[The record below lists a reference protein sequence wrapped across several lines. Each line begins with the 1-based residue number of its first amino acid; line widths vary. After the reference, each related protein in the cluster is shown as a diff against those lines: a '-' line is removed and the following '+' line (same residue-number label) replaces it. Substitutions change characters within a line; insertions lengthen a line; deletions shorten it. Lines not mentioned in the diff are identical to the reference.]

1 VTAKRKPT
9 AAELLNTPGAVL
21 TSSHLRELGWTR
33 THIDA
38 IWRACPM
45 VILPGTRRPV
55 LRVEDYLA
63 YLEQH
68 TYRNEQPRVQPPF
81 QKLGGPSP
89 TALARRRR
97 YAG

>member
-1 VTAKRKPT
+1 MTTKRKPT
-9 AAELLNTPGAVL
+9 ATEPLNTPEAVL

-38 IWRACPM
+38 IWRACPI

-81 QKLGGPSP
+81 QPLAGPSP
-89 TALARRRR
+89 TELTRRRR
-97 YAG
+97 QG